1 MNNNT
6 RSDFLHDLFRILIF
20 QTYLVIYPT
29 ITLTDPF
36 LQWLLHVYSLLFL
49 FLFFSSLL
57 ALPVLDW
64 IPLRLIGRRKSPK
77 LRNRSEERAEV
88 IG

>member
-6 RSDFLHDLFRILIF
+6 RSNFLHDLFRILIF

-36 LQWLLHVYSLLFL
+36 LKGLLHVYSLLFL

-64 IPLRLIGRRKSPK
+64 IPARLTGQRKSTK
-77 LRNRSEERAEV
+77 LRNRSEE
-88 IG
+88 